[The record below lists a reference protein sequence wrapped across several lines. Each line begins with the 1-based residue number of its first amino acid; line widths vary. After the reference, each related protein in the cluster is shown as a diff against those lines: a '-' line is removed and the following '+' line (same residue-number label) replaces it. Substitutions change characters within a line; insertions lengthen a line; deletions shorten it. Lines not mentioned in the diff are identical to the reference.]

1 MATTTKPL
9 GHRQLFMLNFMKRY
23 GFNQTYSIDPSE
35 NKVAYSLQK
44 RGLIRV
50 IDCGMSTASGQTVLM
65 VTGQSV

>member
-1 MATTTKPL
+1 MTIKTKPL
-9 GHRQLFMLNFMKRY
+9 GYRQLFMLNFMKSH
-23 GFNQTYSIDPSE
+23 GFNQTYTIHPSE

-44 RGLIRV
+44 LGLIRV